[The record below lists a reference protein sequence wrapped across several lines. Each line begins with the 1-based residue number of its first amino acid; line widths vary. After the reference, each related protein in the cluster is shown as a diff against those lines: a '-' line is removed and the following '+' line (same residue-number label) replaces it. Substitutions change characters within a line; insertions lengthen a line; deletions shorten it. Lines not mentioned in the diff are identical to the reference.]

1 MVIKNTP
8 STDAIL
14 TNIDSDIKKSNFV
27 NGLMRVKRESL
38 ILAVNIITS
47 SMIVPQ
53 RKGLESAFFNTFNE
67 SFDGPSKITE
77 PSFNS
82 SV

>member
-1 MVIKNTP
+1 MKKNMQPLYSFFIGSWSKIEIRTTKMVIKNTP

-53 RKGLESAFFNTFNE
+53 RKGLE
-67 SFDGPSKITE
+67 
-77 PSFNS
+77 
-82 SV
+82 

>member
-53 RKGLESAFFNTFNE
+53 RKGLE
-67 SFDGPSKITE
+67 
-77 PSFNS
+77 
-82 SV
+82 